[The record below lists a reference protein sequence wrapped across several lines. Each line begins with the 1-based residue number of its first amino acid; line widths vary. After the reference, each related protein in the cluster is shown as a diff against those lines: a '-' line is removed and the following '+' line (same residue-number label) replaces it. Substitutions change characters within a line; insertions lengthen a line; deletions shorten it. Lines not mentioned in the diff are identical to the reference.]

1 MTELQTWLSGILEC
15 AIDELHSQ
23 RADVHTFA
31 FCVEAGGR
39 AVSVY
44 ADSET
49 NARRVVHALNRASM
63 KRFVRAVQKRDLDEA
78 SMWQASVGR
87 NLSLRTF
94 AWKTLARRAL
104 GKHSQA
110 PELHHA
116 MLLAALQHTPRVLE
130 LSSAPERVLFTC
142 STPDEEVGLIWTA
155 DAALPRTN
163 KTRKCA
169 PGTRAAARKL
179 GRKPPRR

>member
-1 MTELQTWLSGILEC
+1 MIELQTWLSTVLEC

-23 RADVHTFA
+23 HADVHTFA
-31 FCVEAGGR
+31 FCLEPGGR

-63 KRFVRAVQKRDLDEA
+63 KRFVKAVHRRDLDEA

-94 AWKTLARRAL
+94 AWKRLARCTL
-104 GKHSQA
+104 GKYSQA
-110 PELHHA
+110 PELHEA
-116 MLLAALQHTPRVLE
+116 MLLAALQQTPKVLE
-130 LSSAPERVLFTC
+130 LSSDPEQVLFTC
-142 STPDEEVGLIWTA
+142 STPDEEVGLVWTG
-155 DAALPRTN
+155 DAALPR
-163 KTRKCA
+163 KSKAAKRVPA
-169 PGTRAAARKL
+169 TRAAARKL
-179 GRKPPRR
+179 GRKPPGR